1 MKAASSPSGFHSE
14 RKYET
19 TGEFMLD
26 IKELKSNI
34 RTITECENILTY
46 LDVIS
51 SNPSLSY
58 LNHLLLF
65 AQGKRAEVVCGR
77 GAWEA
82 MGRKIKENAQ
92 MLHIIYPAIVI
103 TEGGVPY
110 KELDKDVIDIE
121 TGIQF
126 MIKQTQFDIR
136 YLVMGA
142 YAYSD
147 TDGKEIEK
155 ATHSINFMD
164 RIAVITQSTMEIVD
178 KAFPLGQMGEY
189 DTETDIFYIS
199 KKCPDE
205 KRNEVLVSIFI
216 DYLMYDN
223 KNNDKQLKLAVKYVV
238 LKYFGYDISNINPK
252 IFGLLRKRGNEE
264 LIIFCRELQYFSW
277 KAINELQEIPTLN
290 FDETAFVNELVCSDR
305 KDDLYCLFDNVIA
318 SIDYADPYGL
328 NDDIKEELVD
338 LRHKI
343 SLLDNENIQEMYI
356 QKQRSK
362 IFTYP
367 ATPIRYDLT
376 NYLK

>member
-1 MKAASSPSGFHSE
+1 
-14 RKYET
+14 
-19 TGEFMLD
+19 MLD
-26 IKELKSNI
+26 IKEIKANI

-46 LDVIS
+46 LNVIS

-82 MGRKIKENAQ
+82 MGRKIKDNTQ
-92 MLHIIYPAIVI
+92 MLHMIYPAIII
-103 TEGGVPY
+103 TEEGVPY
-110 KELDKDVIDIE
+110 KELDKDVVDIE

-126 MIKQTQFDIR
+126 MIKQTQFDIG

-147 TDGKEIEK
+147 TEGAEIAKEE
-155 ATHSINFMD
+155 HNINFMD
-164 RIAVITQSTMEIVD
+164 RIAVITQSTTELVD
-178 KAFPLGQMGEY
+178 KNFLLGQMGEY

-205 KRNEVLVSIFI
+205 KKNEVLVSIFI

-223 KNNDKQLKLAVKYVV
+223 KNDDKQLKLAVKYVV

-252 IFGLLRKRGNEE
+252 LFGLLRKRTDEE
-264 LIIFCRELQYFSW
+264 LIVFCRELQYFSW
-277 KAINELQEIPTLN
+277 KAINKLQEVPTLN

-318 SIDYADPYGL
+318 SIDCADPYGL
-328 NDDIKEELVD
+328 NDDVKEELAD

-343 SLLDNENIQEMYI
+343 SLLDDENIQEMYI
-356 QKQRSK
+356 QKQRNN

-367 ATPIRYDLT
+367 AMPIRYDLS
-376 NYLK
+376 NYIERTKATI